1 MWYDVGMLVI
11 VAFTTIHGAAKGMA
25 WQLAAIAA
33 LVLCFLF
40 ATPLSLVV
48 APAIPLD
55 PPLNRWVAMLGIYL
69 AFSFG
74 CFAGAR
80 MFRSW
85 LEAAKFEEYDRHLGA
100 LFGFLKGATICLVIS
115 FFTVC
120 LSEASRQYVLHT
132 RSGRLA
138 GQVLDQ
144 LALVMPAELDAVLA
158 PDLRRFDEPPGNATQ
173 LAADG
178 SAMEPGDRAADDESG
193 AEFRGSHRT
202 GENPFDEPNAETGEL
217 ADQGRR
223 RTTGDGLEDAV
234 GAIGEKVREGVKTL
248 VRDALTPTPDAP
260 ERSDLERPEPDPH
273 SAARVTAENLHKLTA
288 AISHLLS
295 ASPQKQTERREEI
308 EALLQGIP
316 ISTAAAALRDWQA
329 DLLGAPTDPDPET
342 DASASLDLRLARQLR
357 AAGTA
362 IEDLPRPLRNRLL
375 EAESE

>member
-1 MWYDVGMLVI
+1 
-11 VAFTTIHGAAKGMA
+11 
-25 WQLAAIAA
+25 
-33 LVLCFLF
+33 
-40 ATPLSLVV
+40 
-48 APAIPLD
+48 
-55 PPLNRWVAMLGIYL
+55 
-69 AFSFG
+69 
-74 CFAGAR
+74 
-80 MFRSW
+80 
-85 LEAAKFEEYDRHLGA
+85 
-100 LFGFLKGATICLVIS
+100 
-115 FFTVC
+115 
-120 LSEASRQYVLHT
+120 
-132 RSGRLA
+132 
-138 GQVLDQ
+138 
-144 LALVMPAELDAVLA
+144 
-158 PDLRRFDEPPGNATQ
+158 
-173 LAADG
+173 
-178 SAMEPGDRAADDESG
+178 MEPGDRAADDESG